1 MMKNTRIYLIA
12 ILVALAGAPAIV
24 STSGPQSQP
33 TAGQAQEPSLTLVS
47 VDFRVLAHD
56 GAPVLDLKP
65 EEVVL
70 KVGGRA
76 RDIVALELI
85 KAGGDTP
92 PPPKGEKAPPPP
104 PPPPF
109 LTNSSIVGGR
119 SVTLLIDD
127 EAIEPGHEGP
137 VRDALSQLVEALTP
151 EDHVGLATVKRG
163 VVVHP
168 TARHD
173 RVLADI
179 TALKGREGAVVVTGA
194 APAAM
199 GAPTRG
205 GGTTAAE
212 ALLADPTCRTRMVH
226 DALMNQFES
235 VVPSVPTVI
244 VLVSNGLMPPST
256 FALSTMTSGSGQT
269 GACEFSS
276 GNLSALSAAAASSRA
291 LLFGLEVFR
300 GADLAGGFENFANLT
315 GNAKVRISG
324 DTKPAMKRIANE
336 TSAYYVAAFE
346 VTDQERTG
354 SAQGVA
360 VTVSRQGVDVKAQPT
375 VVIPKPAAPGAKVAM
390 PKLRD
395 ILVSGKAFRD
405 LPLRATIHT
414 SRTAQAGK
422 VTVVCAFDSS
432 DPSAKIVEAS
442 VVLFDSKG
450 KAGAQ
455 WTGQPAA
462 LKASPVVA
470 MFAAPG
476 PGTYR
481 MRLAA
486 VDASGAAGSIN
497 EDVRIEAASPGTP
510 LTSALV
516 LGTQGKEGF
525 APRLQFVDEK
535 VAAAVVEIYGVTK
548 AANVTVTFEF
558 AESEEGPAAAAI
570 PGTVQAPR
578 DDLRIAFV
586 ELPVVQMPAGDFVV
600 RAVITVDGK
609 PLEAKP
615 FHTLRKVVR

>member
-1 MMKNTRIYLIA
+1 MRLPMLRPLALIP
-12 ILVALAGAPAIV
+12 ILVAIA
-24 STSGPQSQP
+24 
-33 TAGQAQEPSLTLVS
+33 AGQAQEPTLTMVS
-47 VDFRVLAHD
+47 VDFRVLARD

-76 RDIVALELI
+76 RDIVALELV

-92 PPPKGEKAPPPP
+92 PPP
-104 PPPPF
+104 PF
-109 LTNSSIVGGR
+109 LTNASIVGGR
-119 SVTLLIDD
+119 SVTLLVDD

-151 EDHVGLATVKRG
+151 EDHVGLSTVKGG

-179 TALKGREGAVVVTGA
+179 AGLKGREGAVVGSGA

-199 GAPTRG
+199 AAPTRG
-205 GGTTAAE
+205 GGTTAPE
-212 ALLADPTCRTRMVH
+212 ALFADPTCRTRMVH

-235 VVPSVPTVI
+235 AVQSVPTVV

-276 GNLSALSAAAASSRA
+276 GHLAALTTAVVKSRA
-291 LLFGLEVFR
+291 LVYGLEVFR
-300 GADLAGGFENFANLT
+300 GADVSGGFENFANLT

-324 DTKPAMKRIANE
+324 DTGPAMKRIANE

-346 VTDQERTG
+346 VTGQERTG
-354 SAQGVA
+354 ATHGVA
-360 VTVSRQGVDVKAQPT
+360 VTVSRPAVEVKAQPT
-375 VVIPKPAAPGAKVAM
+375 VVIPKPAVPGAKVAM

-405 LPLRATIHT
+405 LPLRATIYT
-414 SRTAQAGK
+414 SRTAQTGK
-422 VTVVCAFDSS
+422 VSVVCAFDSS

-486 VDASGAAGSIN
+486 VDTSGAAGTIN
-497 EDVRIEAASPGTP
+497 EDVRIEAVSPGTP

-516 LGTQGKEGF
+516 LGTQDSAGF

-535 VAAAVVEIYGVTK
+535 VATAVVEIFGVSK
-548 AANVTVTFEF
+548 AANVTAKFEF
-558 AESEEGPAAAAI
+558 AESEEGPAAATL

-578 DDLRIAFV
+578 DDFRIALV
-586 ELPVVQMPAGDFVV
+586 QIPVAQMPAGDFVV
-600 RAVITVDGK
+600 RAVIAVDGQ
-609 PLEAKP
+609 PLAAKP
-615 FHTLRKVVR
+615 FHTLRKVER